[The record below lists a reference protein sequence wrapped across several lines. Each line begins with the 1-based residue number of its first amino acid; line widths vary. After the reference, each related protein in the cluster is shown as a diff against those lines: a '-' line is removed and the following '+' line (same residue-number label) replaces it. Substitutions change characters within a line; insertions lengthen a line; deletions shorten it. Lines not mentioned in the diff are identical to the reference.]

1 MRQSTKGSSKRGS
14 SSSTTSR
21 RSSTGRSTTGST
33 SSGRGSS
40 SRSSSRESSQD
51 EENRYGALGTRMSSR
66 DEYDMGRSDYGR
78 GATYG
83 SDYGR
88 RGSSYGT
95 GTSYGDSSRGDY
107 GREGVR
113 TISGRY
119 SDFEDYGGSS
129 RDREYRDDSERG
141 FARGGRRGE
150 YSSVNDQDFYEGN
163 TGRSPWRD
171 TYESERNYPSRGSS
185 RSQNYS
191 GQGRGYS
198 EFDYDDD
205 RINSRGSRYGSSHG
219 YNEGGGDYER
229 EARYGSS
236 RDRDERWMNN
246 YDNQDENVEDE
257 YGFRGRYNENRY

>member
-1 MRQSTKGSSKRGS
+1 MRQSTKSASSKRGS
-14 SSSTTSR
+14 GSSTTSR
-21 RSSTGRSTTGST
+21 RSGTGRSTTGA
-33 SSGRGSS
+33 SSSRGS
-40 SRSSSRESSQD
+40 SRSSSRESSR
-51 EENRYGALGTRMSSR
+51 EEEDRYGALGTRMSSR
-66 DEYDMGRSDYGR
+66 DEYGR
-78 GATYG
+78 GATYGSYG

-88 RGSSYGT
+88 RGNSYGT
-95 GTSYGDSSRGDY
+95 GSDYGDYSRGGDY

-171 TYESERNYPSRGSS
+171 TYESERNYPSRGTS

-219 YNEGGGDYER
+219 YNEGGDYER
-229 EARYGSS
+229 EARYGSA

-257 YGFRGRYNENRY
+257 YGFRSRYNENRY

>member
-1 MRQSTKGSSKRGS
+1 MRQSTKSSSSKRGS
-14 SSSTTSR
+14 SSATTSR
-21 RSSTGRSTTGST
+21 RSGAGQ
-33 SSGRGSS
+33 SGRGSS
-40 SRSSSRESSQD
+40 RSSSKENARED
-51 EENRYGALGTRMSSR
+51 EDRYGAMGARMSSR

-95 GTSYGDSSRGDY
+95 GSDY
-107 GREGVR
+107 GRQGVR

-171 TYESERNYPSRGSS
+171 TYESERNYPSRGTS

-191 GQGRGYS
+191 GQGRSYS

-219 YNEGGGDYER
+219 YNEGGDYER
-229 EARYGSS
+229 EARYGSA

-257 YGFRGRYNENRY
+257 YGFRSRYNENRY